1 MRTANRPPAPP
12 RTTRRTEGGGRRT
25 DRLPFAGLRSGRRPP
40 SGPQLRVAVPGSPRL
55 FWTLLVVISALCAIG
70 LVFVLSASMVAAE
83 HTKPTAW
90 YWFLRQAFF
99 LGLGTAA
106 AFVAVR
112 VDYRRWVR
120 LGPLVLLG
128 SMALLTLVLLPTPL
142 SREVNGANR
151 WLGPESF
158 TFQPSELAKLGMV
171 LWLAGLLER
180 RRHQMDDWTV
190 TVAPAMAVLAVVAAL
205 IVFEPDLGTTS
216 LIAAV
221 TVTMLIVA
229 GARLDRIAAIGL
241 PLVAIGLAFSMRGY
255 HRARL
260 LAFLDPWAYA
270 YGAGWQT
277 LQSQVG
283 LASGGLL
290 GVGLGNSKTKWGF
303 LPDAHTDF
311 IFAIIGEELGLVG
324 CLVVLGLVGAFIVT
338 GLNVA
343 RRAPDLSGTLVAAG
357 ITSWIGL
364 QSLINIGVAVG
375 VLPNKGITLPF
386 VSYGGTSLVMT
397 LFAAGI
403 LLNIARQP
411 GAVAPAR
418 ARRR

>member
-1 MRTANRPPAPP
+1 MTTS
-12 RTTRRTEGGGRRT
+12 TTRRPRARVRDGQP
-25 DRLPFAGLRSGRRPP
+25 DRVRLARVRAALPTMRPP
-40 SGPQLRVAVPGSPRL
+40 TPRLRVVVPRSPRL

-70 LVFVLSASMVAAE
+70 LIFVLSASMVSAE
-83 HTKPTAW
+83 HTRSTAW

-99 LGLGTAA
+99 LVLGSVA

-112 VDYRRWVR
+112 VDYHRWVR
-120 LGPLVLLG
+120 MGPAVLL
-128 SMALLTLVLLPTPL
+128 AAIVLLAVVLLTPL
-142 SREVNGANR
+142 GREANGATR
-151 WLGPESF
+151 WLGPSSF
-158 TFQPSELAKLGMV
+158 TFQPSEAAKLGMV

-180 RRHQMDDWTV
+180 RRERIDDWTV
-190 TVAPAMAVLAVVAAL
+190 TVAPAMSVLAVVAAL

-229 GARLDRIAAIGL
+229 GARMDRIAAIGL
-241 PLVAIGLAFSMRGY
+241 PLVAVGLAFSMRGY

-270 YGAGWQT
+270 NGAGWQT

-283 LASGGLL
+283 LASGGLF
-290 GVGLGNSKTKWGF
+290 GVGLGNSKAKWGF

-311 IFAIIGEELGLVG
+311 IFAIIGEELGLLG

-386 VSYGGTSLVMT
+386 VSYGGTSLVVTM
-397 LFAAGI
+397 FAAGI

-411 GAVAPAR
+411 GAVVARR
-418 ARRR
+418 ARRP